1 MSAFKLKKG
10 EKVRV
15 EIVKPKKDE
24 RRTQFNIVIDKKLKD
39 RVKKLAKICR
49 IPVSSFTEHSLEVGV
64 HYIEQTLKDDNK
76 RKILEQH
83 LETKHLLN
91 KKTDDEEYII
101 RITENNVNWI
111 VLEAAEKMLK
121 QITSLT
127 RRSLEAG
134 QAGNVELMD
143 RYRSELFRRMVVFLN
158 WITELKDH
166 EKYRY

>member
-1 MSAFKLKKG
+1 MSVFKLKKG

-76 RKILEQH
+76 RKILEKH

-134 QAGNVELMD
+134 QAGNVESMD

-158 WITELKDH
+158 WITYLSH
-166 EKYRY
+166 QLR